1 MRSSFYFVQSLEL
14 AILAGTLIAIAIAV
28 GAWTFTT
35 FTAEAKTV
43 TVVYP
48 ISAYVDKNGDF
59 LICVYNSGPGDWY
72 GRWLVS
78 TVSGR
83 SVEIQLNAPTGEVV
97 GVTGNLGES
106 YAPGTT
112 LTLIVVTG
120 SGGRYILNAPV
131 VTTLG
136 SC

>member
-1 MRSSFYFVQSLEL
+1 MRSLEL
-14 AILAGTLIAIAIAV
+14 AILAGTLIVIAIII
-28 GAWTFTT
+28 GGWMFSM
-35 FTAEAKTV
+35 FTAETKTV
-43 TVVYP
+43 AVVYP
-48 ISAYVDKNGDF
+48 VSAYVEKNGNF
-59 LICVYNSGPGDWY
+59 LICVYNAGPGDWY
-72 GRWLVS
+72 GQWLVS
-78 TVSGR
+78 TATDK
-83 SVEIQLNAPTGEVV
+83 SVKIQLNAPVGKIV
-97 GVTGNLGES
+97 GVTGSLGES

>member
-1 MRSSFYFVQSLEL
+1 MRSLEL
-14 AILAGTLIAIAIAV
+14 AVLAGTLIVIATVI
-28 GAWTFTT
+28 GAWLFSV
-35 FTAEAKTV
+35 FTAEAKTA

-48 ISAYVDKNGDF
+48 IAAYVDKNGNF
-59 LICVYNSGPGDWY
+59 LICIYNAGPGDWY

-78 TVSGR
+78 TATGK
-83 SVEIQLNAPTGEVV
+83 SVELQLNAPVGEIV
-97 GVTGNLGES
+97 GASGSIGGS

-120 SGGRYILNAPV
+120 SGGRYVLNAPV
-131 VTTLG
+131 VSVLG